1 MIDRHSEIL
10 FSQLSELI
18 AARMGLY
25 FPKARWHDL
34 ERGIASAAPEFGLK
48 DVESCIQWLLSSP
61 WTQGQISTLAAHL
74 TVGETYFFREK
85 RGVDLLEEH
94 ILPELIGSRR
104 GAGKHLRIWSAGCA
118 TGEEPYSVAILLHQV
133 LPDLKDWDI
142 TLLATDMNPRF
153 LQRASEGVYGEWSFR
168 DTPIWIKE
176 RYFKKKESHRFE
188 ILPQIQRMVT
198 FSYLNLA
205 EDADPSFLNHPQAID
220 VIFCRNVL
228 IYFAPEQAK
237 RVIQNLYR
245 SLVEGGWLIVSPSE
259 ASYALVSPFAPV
271 SFPGAILYRKGGQ
284 RARPLEA
291 LPARQ
296 PFLPE
301 PVRRSDFSLPL
312 AAAEI
317 AAALP
322 EDPTAQKPQPTPSM
336 EALELHGQGRYT
348 EGARR
353 LPGAL
358 PNPPESPEAML
369 LRARTCANRGKLAE
383 ALHWSEKAL
392 AADRLNLGL
401 HYLRAMVL
409 QEQGTLDEAVTSL
422 KRALYLDPGFVLAHF
437 ALGNLALRQ
446 GKRKESEKYFENV
459 LSLLR
464 AYRPGDLLPE
474 SEGMTAGRLMEILRS
489 KGY

>member
-61 WTQGQISTLAAHL
+61 WTQSQIEILAVHL

-85 RGVDLLEEH
+85 RGFDLLEEH

-104 GAGKHLRIWSAGCA
+104 GVQKHLRIWSAGCA
-118 TGEEPYSVAILLHQV
+118 TGEEPYSIAILLHQV

-142 TLLATDMNPRF
+142 TILATDMNPRF

-228 IYFAPEQAK
+228 IYFAPERAK
-237 RVIQNLYR
+237 ALSREPRVEEAAPG
-245 SLVEGGWLIVSPSE
+245 SLEVVEFLLAYERYGIES
-259 ASYALVSPFAPV
+259 SYVREVCPLKELTPLPCTPPFVRGITSIRGQILSVLDLKRFFGLPERGLTDLNQVLLLHGDDLEFGLLAD
-271 SFPGAILYRKGGQ
+271 AILGVRSIPT
-284 RARPLEA
+284 AEI
-291 LPARQ
+291 Q
-296 PFLPE
+296 P
-301 PVRRSDFSLPL
+301 SLPTL
-312 AAAEI
+312 TGI
-317 AAALP
+317 R
-322 EDPTAQKPQPTPSM
+322 
-336 EALELHGQGRYT
+336 EAYLKGVTRERVVILD
-348 EGARR
+348 A
-353 LPGAL
+353 
-358 PNPPESPEAML
+358 
-369 LRARTCANRGKLAE
+369 GKLLSDKKMIVHE
-383 ALHWSEKAL
+383 E
-392 AADRLNLGL
+392 
-401 HYLRAMVL
+401 V
-409 QEQGTLDEAVTSL
+409 
-422 KRALYLDPGFVLAHF
+422 
-437 ALGNLALRQ
+437 
-446 GKRKESEKYFENV
+446 ES
-459 LSLLR
+459 S
-464 AYRPGDLLPE
+464 
-474 SEGMTAGRLMEILRS
+474 
-489 KGY
+489 